1 MLRRVQEKQMSSK
14 VNPTW
19 LESHWKQK
27 RLQTAERVSK
37 AIEELRRT
45 GMVVT
50 IAKICEAIQ
59 RIYGVSISANT
70 ITRNDLAYE
79 IYKAHRA
86 PPRVRTLKDP
96 SLTELL
102 KGVEGSER
110 ASLRTKIARLRRIS
124 KDGLIS
130 QLISLEAASRGH
142 KVLECR
148 LREEIVR
155 LRLAT
160 SAGGGK

>member
-1 MLRRVQEKQMSSK
+1 MSK
-14 VNPTW
+14 VNPAW
-19 LESHWKQK
+19 LEPHWKRK
-27 RLQTAERVSK
+27 RLLTAERVSH
-37 AIEELRRT
+37 AVEELGRT
-45 GMVVT
+45 GATVT
-50 IAKICEAIQ
+50 IAKVCEAVQ
-59 RIYGVSISANT
+59 RIYGVSVSANT

-86 PPRVRTLKDP
+86 PPRTRVLKDP
-96 SLTELL
+96 LLMELL

-110 ASLRTKIARLRRIS
+110 ASLRAKIARLRRIS

-130 QLISLEAASRGH
+130 QLISLEAASREH
-142 KVLECR
+142 KALECR

-155 LRLAT
+155 LTLAT

>member
-1 MLRRVQEKQMSSK
+1 MNSK
-14 VNPTW
+14 VNPIW

-50 IAKICEAIQ
+50 IAKICDAIH
-59 RIYGVSISANT
+59 RIYGVSVSANT

-86 PPRVRTLKDP
+86 PPRTRVLRDP

-102 KGVEGSER
+102 KGVEGSES
-110 ASLRTKIARLRRIS
+110 ASLRARIARLRRAS

-130 QLISLEAASRGH
+130 QLIILEAATREQ
-142 KVLECR
+142 KLLECR

-155 LRLAT
+155 LTLA
-160 SAGGGK
+160 AGAADGK